1 MPPEPTGA
9 PPPCGGPPPVPSDA
23 PQRAPEDSEAPRRFR
38 ELDDDER
45 REHPRFE
52 VTAYVDYTGS
62 EILLYHHIENLS
74 LGGICI
80 RTTMLESL
88 GSKVDLVINFPDLD
102 KTVSVIGEVVWVNEH
117 EPMDMG
123 LRFLDLDEERLAVLR
138 EYITKERN
146 RRPFAPSIAR

>member
-1 MPPEPTGA
+1 MPPEPPGA
-9 PPPCGGPPPVPSDA
+9 PRSSGGPPPLPDDASSVEPRDREHDPSQ
-23 PQRAPEDSEAPRRFR
+23 PSQGGGGFR
-38 ELDDDER
+38 QLADDER

-52 VTAYVDYTGS
+52 VTAYVDYAGS

-102 KTVSVIGEVVWVNEH
+102 KIVSVVGEVVWVNEH

-138 EYITKERN
+138 EYISRERK
-146 RRPFAPSIAR
+146 AR